1 MLQAQRFVEAGL
13 LLVDVERRHLRRV
26 EHGEPIHRDL
36 DLAGSELGVGG
47 AFGPMPHRPLNLD
60 DPLVPRRLRR
70 GVGLSGLVGVRDH
83 LRDPVA
89 IPQVEEGEVAMVAPA
104 MHPARKRD
112 ALADVLGTQ
121 LATGMGTEAGAHG
134 SGHGSRSPAAIMARR

>member
-1 MLQAQRFVEAGL
+1 MNRSTATSTSPVASSA
-13 LLVDVERRHLRRV
+13 LV
-26 EHGEPIHRDL
+26 
-36 DLAGSELGVGG
+36 G
-47 AFGPMPHRPLNLD
+47 ALGPMPHRPLDLD
-60 DPLVPRRLRR
+60 DPLVPGRLRR
-70 GVGLSGLVGVRDH
+70 SVGVGGLVGVRNH
-83 LRDPVA
+83 LRNPVA

-104 MHPARKRD
+104 MHPPGKRD

>member
-1 MLQAQRFVEAGL
+1 MPH
-13 LLVDVERRHLRRV
+13 D
-26 EHGEPIHRDL
+26 PL
-36 DLAGSELGVGG
+36 DLHHPLAPGRLRLGVG
-47 AFGPMPHRPLNLD
+47 R
-60 DPLVPRRLRR
+60 
-70 GVGLSGLVGVRDH
+70 SGLIGVRHH

-104 MHPARKRD
+104 MHPSGQRD

-121 LATGMGTEAGAHG
+121 LATGLGTEAGAHG